1 MMNVVDEIREANAYA
16 DAREAEY
23 FAEAR
28 ERVAAARNVYQLL
41 SLQIEDAV
49 RELDALQFIA
59 PNVTSGFLAR
69 VLVEAL
75 QDFES
80 ATAKEAREIG

>member
-1 MMNVVDEIREANAYA
+1 MSLSHDMVREANAYA
-16 DAREAEY
+16 AEHDADY
-23 FAEAR
+23 VAEAR
-28 ERVAAARNVYQLL
+28 ERLAAARNVYQLL
-41 SLQIEDAV
+41 SLQVEEAA
-49 RELDALQFIA
+49 RKLDALQFIV